1 MKNKDLRK
9 LLALLGFKS
18 LDGFKTYLKSKAKL
32 NEYGAV
38 CYTEKR
44 KGYELT
50 YSNNCNS
57 PWMIGTNIKG
67 SFNCLY
73 IK

>member
-1 MKNKDLRK
+1 MSEDLKK
-9 LLALLGFKS
+9 LLVLLGFRS
-18 LDGFKTYLKSKAKL
+18 LNDFKTYLKSKARL

-50 YSNNCNS
+50 YSGNCNS
-57 PWMIGTNIKG
+57 PWMIGANDRG
-67 SFNCLY
+67 VFNQIY